1 MVENET
7 IYNALR
13 DKPDGVSAAELK
25 KTTKSADDG
34 FDEAFEEWRNRRWIE
49 VVDPDAKTEKFRL
62 TEDGAR
68 TMQAR
73 YSKDQRTG
81 RPI

>member
-13 DKPDGVSAAELK
+13 DSDGMTAAELK
-25 KTTKSADDG
+25 KATKSADDG
-34 FDEAFEEWRNRRWIE
+34 FDEAFAEWQRVRWIE

-62 TEDGAR
+62 TDDGRR
-68 TMQAR
+68 TMRAR
-73 YSKDQRTG
+73 YDKDVRTG
-81 RPI
+81 RVR